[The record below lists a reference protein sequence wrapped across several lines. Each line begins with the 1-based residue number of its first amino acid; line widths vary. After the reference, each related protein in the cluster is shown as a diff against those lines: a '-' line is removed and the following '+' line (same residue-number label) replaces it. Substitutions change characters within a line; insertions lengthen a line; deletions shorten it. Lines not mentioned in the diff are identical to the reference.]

1 MRRYARKSA
10 LCAVFLLWLLAVLPI
25 EAEVLKKVNF
35 MPMWLPQPQFA
46 GFYMAKEKGIYAKY
60 GLDVTILDR
69 GYDESVLNALK
80 QGKVDFGVMNL
91 LTAIEKKAAGEE
103 ILNVGQIFQKSTIE
117 FVARKGSGIKTP
129 QDFNGKKIALWRT
142 VLRDQTQGFLTVQ
155 NIQGELYFVEEVES
169 FFLKGAVDVISVMHY
184 NEYHNLI
191 NHGMNP
197 EELMRFPLKDFD
209 MNFPEDG
216 IYCLASTC
224 RSDPDLARQFVRAS
238 LEGWAYALANP
249 EETLA
254 VISKIRL
261 KKNLITNQS
270 HLRWMMA
277 AMPEML
283 HPEDSADLEG
293 RLLKSDFDRAV
304 DFLLRTQ
311 RISHKVRYDAFFASQ

>member
-1 MRRYARKSA
+1 MPAI
-10 LCAVFLLWLLAVLPI
+10 FLLWLMAISPSQA
-25 EAEVLKKVNF
+25 EALRKINF

-69 GYDESVLNALK
+69 GYDENVLNALK

-103 ILNVGQIFQKSTIE
+103 ILNVGQIFKKSAIE
-117 FVARKGSGIKTP
+117 FVARKSSGIKTP

-142 VLRDQTQGFLTVQ
+142 VLRDQTLGFLKTQ
-155 NIQGELYFVEEVES
+155 NIQGELYSVDEVES
-169 FFLKGAVDVISVMHY
+169 FFLKGAVDVATVMRY

-209 MNFPEDG
+209 MDFPEDG

-224 RSDPDLARQFVRAS
+224 RSDPDLARRFVRAS
-238 LEGWAYALANP
+238 LEGWDYALANP
-249 EETLA
+249 DETLA
-254 VISKIRL
+254 VITEIRL
-261 KKNLITNQS
+261 KKNLITNQA

-283 HPEDSADLEG
+283 HPKDSADLKG
-293 RLLKSDFDRAV
+293 RLLESDFDRAV

-311 RISHKVRYDAFFASQ
+311 KISHKVSYDDFFVSH